1 MCRPVFLF
9 VATALRA
16 RASGCPCGGA
26 LELGPKR
33 LGKIERTTEPRCDG
47 AADYPPAVGLAV
59 GSDRRDVDFG
69 WQLEGI
75 EVRRDPIPFRARV
88 RGEKFRCVGHGC
100 RHWPRLTDGNTLG
113 KLACGFEP
121 LLMKRSACR

>member
-1 MCRPVFLF
+1 MSALPLGSDDRMCRPVFLF

-47 AADYPPAVGLAV
+47 AADYQAGTPVK
-59 GSDRRDVDFG
+59 
-69 WQLEGI
+69 
-75 EVRRDPIPFRARV
+75 EVLSVQCSVFSTRKPERV
-88 RGEKFRCVGHGC
+88 AF
-100 RHWPRLTDGNTLG
+100 TNTELNS
-113 KLACGFEP
+113 EY
-121 LLMKRSACR
+121 